1 MTISRQFFLRMR
13 NVFNKSCRENQNTN
27 FMSHTF
33 FSKIAPFLRK
43 CRKMQR
49 SQRGR
54 NDVTIRRICVAYWI
68 SKATGA
74 WPPTHTPARART
86 RTHRDKY
93 VLFIALPRQEY
104 SAKAPQR
111 YTCIACLVKY
121 TKDYF
126 VFLIWDNCVFLYN
139 KRHRIIAG
147 VLYCNDKFPFS
158 VIIIEQGGK
167 YKTINM
173 KQATNC

>member
-13 NVFNKSCRENQNTN
+13 NVFDKSCRENQNTN

-33 FSKIAPFLRK
+33 FSKIAPFMRK

-54 NDVTIRRICVAYWI
+54 NDVTIRRICDAYWI

-74 WPPTHTPARART
+74 RPPTRPPTHPRVPVHTPT
-86 RTHRDKY
+86 QTDKY
-93 VLFIALPRQEY
+93 VIFIALPRQQY

-121 TKDYF
+121 IKAYF
-126 VFLIWDNCVFLYN
+126 FFLI
-139 KRHRIIAG
+139 
-147 VLYCNDKFPFS
+147 
-158 VIIIEQGGK
+158 
-167 YKTINM
+167 
-173 KQATNC
+173 